1 MSTSQNQNPS
11 KRFADRL
18 LTVPQGRAGELSLNE
33 ELGPKGRRAV
43 AVGSTLSIALI
54 AVAIWWMYGKL
65 TAPTRFYPGGQ
76 LQRSLWEPFT
86 TKTTWTFLGGGIHQT
101 LTSAV
106 VGIILALLIGTLM
119 AGLRHGTGPFPIV
132 AVGSVLLAMATVLLT
147 TIWVKDGVTPVG
159 VLRSITN
166 NPERSA
172 WFSAVVGLLVLGLI
186 FIPKITATTY
196 VEFFRACAL
205 ILLISAPFR
214 FVNMKPW
221 WAVVTGL
228 TLYYSTTIA
237 EVTRSSLR
245 SLSKGQT
252 EAGLAIGLTPSQTM
266 RSVLLPQALR
276 RALPNLVAQSASLLK
291 DTSLGFI
298 VTFQDLL
305 QRSKN
310 LGKEFD
316 IYLPALVVCAALYI
330 ALIGTITFI
339 ANRLQNRTAR

>member
-1 MSTSQNQNPS
+1 MNTVNPKPPQS
-11 KRFADRL
+11 FADRF
-18 LTVPQGRAGELSLNE
+18 LTVPRGRTGELSLNE
-33 ELGPKGRRAV
+33 ELGPKGRRSV
-43 AVGSTLSIALI
+43 AIGSVISIALI
-54 AVAIWWMYGKL
+54 ALAVWWMYRKL

-76 LQRSLWEPFT
+76 LQGSLWEPFT
-86 TKTTWTFLGGGIHQT
+86 TKTTWTFLRSGIHQT
-101 LTSAV
+101 LTSAL
-106 VGIILALLIGTLM
+106 VGIVFALLIGTLM
-119 AGLRHGTGPFPIV
+119 ASLRHGSGRLPLVPV
-132 AVGSVLLAMATVLLT
+132 ASVSAAMATVLLGT
-147 TIWVKDGVTPVG
+147 LWIKDGVSPIGVVKAIGNNPDRTLWFGGIVG
-159 VLRSITN
+159 VFLI
-166 NPERSA
+166 
-172 WFSAVVGLLVLGLI
+172 GLI
-186 FIPKITATTY
+186 VVPRFTATTY

-205 ILLISAPFR
+205 ILLIAAPFR

-221 WAVVTGL
+221 WSVVTGL

-237 EVTRSSLR
+237 EVARSALR

-266 RSVLLPQALR
+266 RSVLLPQAMR
-276 RALPNLVAQSASLLK
+276 RALPNLLAQSASLLK

-305 QRSKN
+305 QRSKT

-330 ALIGTITFI
+330 LLIGTITFI